1 MWAASDDNCGG
12 GLGTRLDLDCVV
24 TIRHD
29 IPQFDDCQQIV
40 NVTVDALSHTRI
52 LQAKSNTEMHQLLL
66 KDWVYEGESHL
77 YLHGNLPT
85 VVHGSPVYLSNGGCS
100 QGSGIKL
107 FQLLTPF
114 CP

>member
-1 MWAASDDNCGG
+1 
-12 GLGTRLDLDCVV
+12 
-24 TIRHD
+24 
-29 IPQFDDCQQIV
+29 
-40 NVTVDALSHTRI
+40 
-52 LQAKSNTEMHQLLL
+52 MHQLLL
-66 KDWVYEGESHL
+66 KHKVYVDAGERHL

-85 VVHGSPVYLSNGGCS
+85 VVHGSPVYLSNGGRS